1 MKEGENL
8 KEIKFLLEKFTK
20 AHGASGFENN
30 IRDLLE
36 MEIGP
41 YIDTNRKDVIG
52 NLIATKKG
60 KGPSIMLA
68 AHMDEIG
75 LMIKYID
82 DGFLRFV
89 EIGRWFD
96 QVLLSQRVMIHGSK
110 GSIPGVIGSKPPHLM
125 REDERN
131 KPVKLED
138 LFIDIG
144 AKNRGDAENLGIEI
158 GTTATIDRQFISLA
172 NGVVTSKALD
182 DRIGVVLL
190 TEILKRLSEYKID
203 ANIYAVGTVQ
213 EEVGLKGAKTCTF
226 GLAPSLALALDITSS
241 GDYPGV
247 SKIDSSLEIG
257 KGPVITIAD
266 KAGRGLIAHPQVL
279 KWLKETTAENKI
291 PYQLSVVSGGTT
303 DATSIYLTKEGI
315 PTGRVSIATRY
326 AHSPVEVLDISD
338 VEACISLIVKAIEN
352 VDRYF

>member
-8 KEIKFLLEKFTK
+8 KEINFLLEKFTK

-41 YIDTNRKDVIG
+41 YIDTIRKDVIG
-52 NLIATKKG
+52 NLIATNKG

-68 AHMDEIG
+68 AHIDEIG

-82 DGFLRFV
+82 DDGFFCFV

-96 QVLLSQRVMIHGSK
+96 QVLFSQRVMAHGNK
-110 GSIPGVIGSKPPHLM
+110 GSIPGVIGSKPLHLM

-144 AKNRGDAENLGIEI
+144 AKNKGNAENLGIEI

-182 DRIGVVLL
+182 DRIRVVLL
-190 TEILKRLSEYKID
+190 IEILKRLSENKID

-213 EEVGLKGAKTCTF
+213 KEVGLKGAKTCTF

-241 GDYPGV
+241 GDYPDV

-257 KGPVITIAD
+257 KGPVITVAD
-266 KAGRGLIAHPQVL
+266 KAGRGLIGP
-279 KWLKETTAENKI
+279 
-291 PYQLSVVSGGTT
+291 LSGS
-303 DATSIYLTKEGI
+303 
-315 PTGRVSIATRY
+315 
-326 AHSPVEVLDISD
+326 
-338 VEACISLIVKAIEN
+338 
-352 VDRYF
+352 